1 MKVCLNIVL
10 ATLLLWITS
19 CNFSKD
25 VNQEVK
31 KTFSLKIVIDT
42 ASNFFPDSTFV
53 ATANNTLAANRAVFD
68 STYGTFAYIYDS
80 IENGTISVTVQ
91 SLLDRIHSKNILLT
105 RDTTIVFSKA
115 ELPNFEN
122 GSPDTLN
129 IADLKPGEKV
139 CITRSVNGCFEQYSE
154 KTRIQKNETYY
165 QVDFLSKRGFD
176 DNSLKVSGEVY
187 QPYKDSLLL
196 FQTSIIKFAKKKS
209 RGFCTT
215 TITYFIQKGN
225 TTYKI
230 FDGDCSD
237 EINYN
242 ALSNTIQSLWSKS
255 DEYQ

>member
-1 MKVCLNIVL
+1 MKVCLNIIL

-25 VNQEVK
+25 AKQGVK
-31 KTFSLKIVIDT
+31 KTSSLKIVIDT
-42 ASNFFPDSTFV
+42 ASNFFPDSTLV
-53 ATANNTLAANRAVFD
+53 ATANNTLAANRIVFD
-68 STYGTFAYIYDS
+68 SAYGTLVYIYDS

-105 RDTTIVFSKA
+105 RDTTIVFSKV

-139 CITRSVNGCFEQYSE
+139 CITRSVNGCFDQYSE
-154 KTRIQKNETYY
+154 KARIQRNENYY

-176 DNSLKVSGEVY
+176 DNGLKVSGEAY
-187 QPYKDSLLL
+187 QSFKDSLLL

-209 RGFCTT
+209 RGLCTT

-225 TTYKI
+225 TVYNI
-230 FDGDCSD
+230 FDGDCSE

-242 ALSNTIQSLWSKS
+242 SLSNTIQSLRSK
-255 DEYQ
+255 EL